1 MKIKIDTS
9 TKIIQ
14 LEQSAKLTELFSLV
28 KKLFPNDEW
37 KQYSLEAV
45 TIINNW
51 NTPIYIPSVWRTDI
65 PFNDGWEI
73 TCSGNAETYCIE
85 AN

>member
-1 MKIKIDTS
+1 MRIKVDTDS
-9 TKIIQ
+9 KVIH

-45 TIINNW
+45 TVINNW
-51 NTPIYIPSVWRTDI
+51 NNPIYVP
-65 PFNDGWEI
+65 WEPQQPI
-73 TCSGNAETYCIE
+73 LPWTVSSGTFCVET
-85 AN
+85 N